1 MKKAVINYQKTTG
14 IAREEQIYENRIYR
28 MRKYG
33 FCHDQWYAEK
43 GLYKKMRL
51 LFPILQKK
59 EANEAEKNW
68 EWLQLWI
75 TMKW

>member
-33 FCHDQWYAEK
+33 FCMISGMLKK

-59 EANEAEKNW
+59 EANEAEKSW
-68 EWLQLWI
+68 EWLQPWI

>member
-28 MRKYG
+28 MLKYG

-43 GLYKKMRL
+43 RTL
-51 LFPILQKK
+51 
-59 EANEAEKNW
+59 
-68 EWLQLWI
+68 
-75 TMKW
+75 

>member
-33 FCHDQWYAEK
+33 FCMISGMLKK
-43 GLYKKMRL
+43 GLYKKR
-51 LFPILQKK
+51 
-59 EANEAEKNW
+59 
-68 EWLQLWI
+68 
-75 TMKW
+75 

>member
-1 MKKAVINYQKTTG
+1 MKKTVINYQKTTG

-43 GLYKKMRL
+43 GTL
-51 LFPILQKK
+51 
-59 EANEAEKNW
+59 
-68 EWLQLWI
+68 
-75 TMKW
+75 